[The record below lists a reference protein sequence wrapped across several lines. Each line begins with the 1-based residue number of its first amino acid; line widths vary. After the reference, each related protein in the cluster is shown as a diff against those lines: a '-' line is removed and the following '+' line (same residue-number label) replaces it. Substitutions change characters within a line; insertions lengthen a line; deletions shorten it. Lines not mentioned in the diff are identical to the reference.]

1 MFIFNIG
8 CVMQNMQEINHRD
21 IPDTLVLSLDFDGCT
36 DTPEARNKLIEFIIA
51 YCSARPYYK
60 FVAIAIGSLR
70 QSVLTDY
77 YNAVIHYKT
86 HGNQLVSCSLLLNEF
101 AKELAVCLRKALNIR
116 APKVQRINLLTSDL
130 FNDLEIGTTLKQME
144 PSTYVKMRTVECH
157 RPIPISIQDTS
168 GNEVSELTQEQF
180 QAWYNQLTCEYDEA
194 GVKSFLQSWSVELE
208 QFEEYKQWRDTWQ
221 PSQITAQNKF
231 GQQISLFTTEL
242 NQPSYPGNS
251 IKFDDTSKILVLFVL
266 HQFVANKIKKAF
278 DTLHLDDRTDLLY
291 PIDLFYQTHPTL
303 LPLNSAYQS
312 VAWNSDEDFDASQV
326 KMGPVILGKGPVNSM
341 YESDVKEIVQA
352 FPPNSCPLPIEVT
365 NRLIAQCKKQ
375 KSLSPVESSA
385 TLPAVAKLSCPKPI
399 QSHQGLSIFG
409 SEKQTHDPKLNSE
422 TQNTLLTLHR
432 PKPVRAR
439 PNLNI
444 FNLAQQTQDLELN
457 GDTVQDK
464 ATISGF
470 VT

>member
-8 CVMQNMQEINHRD
+8 CVMQDIQERNHRD

-36 DTPEARNKLIEFIIA
+36 DTRKARDKLIKFIIA
-51 YCSARPYYK
+51 YCSVRPHYK

-77 YNAVIHYKT
+77 YNAVMHYKT

-101 AKELAVCLRKALNIR
+101 AQELAVCLRKALNLR

-130 FNDLEIGTTLKQME
+130 FNDLEIGTTLKQMD
-144 PSTYVKMRTVECH
+144 PSTYVKMLTAECH

-168 GNEVSELTQEQF
+168 GNEISELTQEQF

-194 GVKSFLQSWSVELE
+194 GVKHFLQSWSVGLE
-208 QFEEYKQWRDTWQ
+208 EFEEYKQWRDTWQ

-231 GQQISLFTTEL
+231 GQQISLLTTAL
-242 NQPSYPGNS
+242 NQPAYPGNS

-278 DTLHLDDRTDLLY
+278 DTLHLDDRTDLLE

-303 LPLNSAYQS
+303 LPLNSVYQS
-312 VAWNSDEDFDASQV
+312 VVWNSDEEFDASQV
-326 KMGPVILGKGPVNSM
+326 QMGPVILGKGPVNSM
-341 YESDVKEIVQA
+341 YEHDVKKIVQT
-352 FPPNSCPLPIEVT
+352 FPPNSCPLPFEVA

-375 KSLSPVESSA
+375 KLFSPVESYPA
-385 TLPAVAKLSCPKPI
+385 LPAVTKLHC
-399 QSHQGLSIFG
+399 
-409 SEKQTHDPKLNSE
+409 
-422 TQNTLLTLHR
+422 
-432 PKPVRAR
+432 PKPVRAHQS
-439 PNLNI
+439 LNI
-444 FNLAQQTQDLELN
+444 FNFSNQTHELELK
-457 GDTVQDK
+457 DETVQEK
-464 ATISGF
+464 QTVSGF
-470 VT
+470 VP